1 MFALG
6 EPRGSHWVSSQR
18 NWGLADRRYI
28 GPRNEADM
36 DSAVPV
42 IQLQPGSGILGLSF
56 GATRH
61 AVHQFFGAPQF
72 SERSLIGCDA
82 DRWPGVAAH
91 FSSDDRLQA
100 LELGPQCACLFD
112 GTMISALDFDGA
124 VAFLTER
131 DQQTLSCS
139 EATHFGQL
147 SMTVC
152 RSGSGPAVG
161 LSFVLDRKDS
171 GDWWSAG

>member
-1 MFALG
+1 
-6 EPRGSHWVSSQR
+6 
-18 NWGLADRRYI
+18 
-28 GPRNEADM
+28 M
-36 DSAVPV
+36 DAAVPV

-61 AVHQFFGAPQF
+61 AVHQFFGAPQ
-72 SERSLIGCDA
+72 SLEQSPIGCEA

-100 LELGPQCACLFD
+100 LELGSPCACALD
-112 GTMISALDFDGA
+112 GTIISALDFDDA
-124 VAFLTER
+124 VMFLTER

-139 EATHFGQL
+139 EATHFGHL

-152 RSGSGPAVG
+152 RSGCGPVGG
-161 LSFVLDRKDS
+161 LSFVVDGKDS
-171 GDWWSAG
+171 GDWWSGG